1 MSRKSGKSIKPSLQV
16 LDERLTAVLIE
27 RPNKYL
33 GIVDLNGRRT
43 EAFIPN
49 PGRMKELLYPGAKIY
64 IQHKKGAGRKTEY
77 DLILVEHRN
86 TLVSIDSRL
95 PNLLTAEAI
104 KEKKINPFRGYK
116 VKKAEYTRGDSR
128 LDFLLEGEKGR
139 VFVEVKSCTLVNS
152 DVALFPD
159 APTNRGSKHLKNLE
173 NCLTEGRAAMLI
185 VVQRSDANVFSPNV
199 VTDEVFSET
208 LRRVSEQGV
217 EVYAYTC
224 KISLDEA
231 KIERK
236 IPIKLV

>member
-1 MSRKSGKSIKPSLQV
+1 MKYTSPLLEARFIS
-16 LDERLTAVLIE
+16 
-27 RPNKYL
+27 RPNRFL
-33 GIVDLNGRRT
+33 GIIEHGGDKK
-43 EAFIPN
+43 ECFIPN
-49 PGRMKELLYPGAKIY
+49 PGRMKELLVPGTKIY
-64 IQHKKGAGRKTEY
+64 IQHKKGVGRKTEY

-95 PNLLTAEAI
+95 PNILTADAI
-104 KEKKINPFRGYK
+104 KEQTIKPFRGYNI
-116 VKKAEYTRGDSR
+116 KKAEYTRGDSR

-139 VFVEVKSCTLVNS
+139 IFVEVKSCTLVNG

-159 APTNRGSKHLKNLE
+159 APTKRGSKHLKNLE

-185 VVQRSDANVFSPNV
+185 IVQRSDANVFSPNV
-199 VTDEVFSET
+199 VTDEVFAET

-231 KIERK
+231 IIMRE

>member
-1 MSRKSGKSIKPSLQV
+1 
-16 LDERLTAVLIE
+16 
-27 RPNKYL
+27 
-33 GIVDLNGRRT
+33 
-43 EAFIPN
+43 
-49 PGRMKELLYPGAKIY
+49 MKELLYPGAKIY

-139 VFVEVKSCTLVNS
+139 VFVEVKSCTLVNG

-159 APTNRGSKHLKNLE
+159 APTNRGCKHLRNLE